1 MSSTILRQV
10 RLQATVLA
18 FYGLF
23 IVCGAGTERA
33 VAQEVDPYMGDW
45 KGTWTMAEGTGT
57 GSGPM
62 AAQVIAIGKGK
73 YRLNLLREFD
83 TRTEPIAVLE
93 GQHENIEVRFTG
105 RVQREG
111 AESDVRAVIKDGKL
125 AGSMKGHNS
134 EGKYVSAEF
143 ILEKTVRLSPKLGE
157 KPPENA
163 IILFDGKNFD
173 EWEPVHPATKGLVS
187 LINTL
192 GPSEKSVA
200 YLRSALWSDEQQKAR
215 LEIGS
220 DDGVKVWLNDQVIH
234 ANNAMR
240 ALRPGEDK
248 VDITLKKGWNDILL
262 KVTQGSGGWEV
273 CVRLI
278 GLDGE
283 ILKNVK
289 EMVNVE
295 SSDAGTSEYLQK
307 SDGFLCLW
315 EVSGPYREEGKDGL
329 ALFDVAFEPE
339 KPGVRVEGKR
349 VNISELDMSKVRWK
363 LVDGAMEITPGIGSI
378 VTKRRFSDFKL
389 HLEFRTPFMPESE
402 GQARGNSGVYLQG
415 RYEVQI
421 LDSYGLEGRDNEC
434 GGVYEVGA
442 PLVNMCAPPMQW
454 QSYDITFLAPRF
466 DEAGK
471 KLKDVK
477 LTVVHNGVTIQEN
490 LSVPGPTAEAM
501 DNNVTEPGPIYL
513 QDHGNPVQY
522 RNIWLIEMPQ

>member
-1 MSSTILRQV
+1 
-10 RLQATVLA
+10 
-18 FYGLF
+18 
-23 IVCGAGTERA
+23 
-33 VAQEVDPYMGDW
+33 MGDW

-57 GSGPM
+57 GSVPM
-62 AAQVIAIGKGK
+62 AAQVIALGKGR

-93 GQHENIEVRFTG
+93 GQHENTEVRFAG

-111 AESDVRAVIKDGKL
+111 AESDVRAVIKPVLSRVEGDAKL
-125 AGSMKGHNS
+125 TGTIKGHNS

-143 ILEKTVRLSPKLGE
+143 ILEKTVRLSPRLGA
-157 KPPENA
+157 KPPDNA

-192 GPSEKSVA
+192 GPSEDSVA

-220 DDGVKVWLNDQVIH
+220 DDGVKVWLNGQLVH

-240 ALRPGEDK
+240 ALSPGEDK
-248 VDITLKKGWNDILL
+248 VDITLRKGWNNILL

-278 GLDGE
+278 GPDGE

-295 SSDAGTSEYLQK
+295 SSDTGTSEYLQK

-315 EVSGPYREEGKDGL
+315 EVFGPYREEGKDGL

-339 KPGVRVEGKR
+339 KPGVKIEGKR
-349 VNISELDMSKVRWK
+349 INISELDMSNVRWK

-389 HLEFRTPFMPESE
+389 HLEFRAPFMPESG

-466 DEAGK
+466 DAAGK
-471 KLKDVK
+471 KLEDAK
-477 LTVVHNGVTIQEN
+477 LTVVHNGVAIHEN
-490 LSVPGPTAEAM
+490 LLVPGPTAEAM
-501 DNNVTEPGPIYL
+501 DGNVNEPGPIYL